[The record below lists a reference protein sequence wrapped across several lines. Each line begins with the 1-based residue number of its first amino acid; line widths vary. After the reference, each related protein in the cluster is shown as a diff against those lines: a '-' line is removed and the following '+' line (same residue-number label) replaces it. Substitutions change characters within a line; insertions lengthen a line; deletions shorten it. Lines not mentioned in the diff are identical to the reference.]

1 MRRIWTRL
9 FVLAGAFALGGSA
22 RGQLLGG
29 SAYGGPTFG
38 AFGQPDGLYTSV
50 SVPGIGQGGPSLMLY
65 FPSTGGSSSFT
76 PSPLSYDVAG
86 VQVPVVGTSG
96 SVYLPGLGSPAAGP
110 LVAGGGLG
118 LPTPPPPT
126 RRAVANAPDRPASTK
141 KVAAKAVP
149 KAGAP
154 KAEAKGE
161 PVGARSTLRERR
173 GIR

>member
-1 MRRIWTRL
+1 MRRISTWL
-9 FVLAGAFALGGSA
+9 CVMAGAFALGGSA

-29 SAYGGPTFG
+29 SAYGGAAFG

-50 SVPGIGQGGPSLMLY
+50 TVPGMGRGGPGLMLY

-76 PSPLSYDVAG
+76 PTPLSYDVAG

-96 SVYLPGLGSPAAGP
+96 SVYLPRPGAPVAGP

-118 LPTPPPPT
+118 LPSPPPPV
-126 RRAVANAPDRPASTK
+126 RRAVADAPDRPASTRK
-141 KVAAKAVP
+141 AAAKAAP
-149 KAGAP
+149 RADAP
-154 KAEAKGE
+154 KAEGKPA
-161 PVGARSTLRERR
+161 GARSTLRERR